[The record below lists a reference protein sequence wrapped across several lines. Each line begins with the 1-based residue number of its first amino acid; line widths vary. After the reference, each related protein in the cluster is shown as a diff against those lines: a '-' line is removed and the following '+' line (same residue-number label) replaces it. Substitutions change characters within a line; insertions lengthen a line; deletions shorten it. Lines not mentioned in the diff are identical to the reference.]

1 MLLYPVL
8 VGSWGCE
15 ANIFSDMVYYCE
27 ASMLHGILATRPYG
41 DKVMLSADRKTR
53 IIAVGNQKGGV
64 GKTTNTVHIA
74 TALGEFG
81 CQSLIWDLD
90 MNHGATRHFGIAGNA
105 YLGSF
110 EVLIGDEVPENVIMD
125 GSVQAIELP
134 KGVHLLPANRKLEQI
149 DDTLTAKNKF
159 IIKHQVLIGP
169 LKHLKGKYD
178 YIFLDTAPNASTPT
192 IAAYCAAEWFLLT
205 AFPDPFAIEG
215 LNDALQDIAS
225 VREHGNQD
233 LTVLGVVLSTV
244 NRRTRLGKM
253 LAEYVEQTFT
263 LPSGL
268 CLKFQTEIGRSTI
281 IPTAQ
286 KLGKTVFQ
294 TEPNH
299 KITGQYRELA
309 REFEAQFEK
318 LQPLEEEYQASKAA
332 NT

>member
-1 MLLYPVL
+1 MP
-8 VGSWGCE
+8 S
-15 ANIFSDMVYYCE
+15 S
-27 ASMLHGILATRPYG
+27 ILTTRIYG
-41 DKVMLSADRKTR
+41 DNAMTIANRKTH

-74 TALGEFG
+74 TALGELG
-81 CQSLIWDLD
+81 RQSLIWDLD
-90 MNHGATRHFGIAGNA
+90 MNHGATRHFGIEGNA

-110 EVLIGDEVPENVIMD
+110 EVLIGDEAPENVIME
-125 GSVQAIELP
+125 GSNKEVELP

-149 DDTLTAKNKF
+149 DDTLTSKNKF
-159 IIKHQVLIGP
+159 IIKHQVLIEP
-169 LKHLKGKYD
+169 LKRLRGRYD
-178 YIFLDTAPNASTPT
+178 YIFLDTAPNATTPT

-205 AFPDPFAIEG
+205 AIPDPFAIEG

-233 LTVLGVVLSTV
+233 ITVLGVVLTTV
-244 NRRTRLGKM
+244 NRRTRLGQA

-268 CLKFQTEIGRSTI
+268 CLKFETEIGRSTI

-286 KLGKTVFQ
+286 KIGKTVFQ
-294 TEPNH
+294 TEPTH
-299 KITGQYRELA
+299 KVTEQYRELA
-309 REFEAQFEK
+309 REFEAQFGK
-318 LQPLEEEYQASKAA
+318 LKPLLEEEYQASTVA